1 MLRGSQYS
9 QKLTKVYTS
18 RLIKRVQCYKKV
30 TQENL
35 VKKHGKGGII
45 LYNRLESGEW
55 KKLEDNYSRHQT
67 KVGKV
72 QGRSKGIR
80 GTKLNWNYN
89 QKSQG

>member
-18 RLIKRVQCYKKV
+18 RLIKRVQCCKKV

-35 VKKHGKGGII
+35 IKKHGKGEII
-45 LYNRLESGEW
+45 LYNRLERGEW
-55 KKLEDNYSRHQT
+55 RKLVNNYSRHQA

-72 QGRSKGIR
+72 QGRR
-80 GTKLNWNYN
+80 
-89 QKSQG
+89 KSGN